1 MSEKGDK
8 MYSIEIY
15 IQSPGRCCEVFSEDV
30 KTIELLVETV
40 VSQAL
45 LELFET
51 VLVQDVTVSFLPLD
65 HGCDTIAVRF

>member
-8 MYSIEIY
+8 MYSIEIH

-30 KTIELLVETV
+30 NSIELLVETV
-40 VSQAL
+40 VSQAM

-51 VLVQDVTVSFLPLD
+51 VLVQDVIVSFLPLD
-65 HGCDTIAVRF
+65 HECDAIVVRF

>member
-8 MYSIEIY
+8 MYSIEIH
-15 IQSPGRCCEVFSEDV
+15 IQSPEGCCEVISEDV
-30 KTIELLVETV
+30 KTTELLVETV

-65 HGCDTIAVRF
+65 HECDAIVTRF

>member
-8 MYSIEIY
+8 MYSIEIH
-15 IQSPGRCCEVFSEDV
+15 IKSPERGCEVISEDV

-51 VLVQDVTVSFLPLD
+51 VLVQDVIVTLYI
-65 HGCDTIAVRF
+65 G